1 MSAMARPSYRE
12 LLAISSVLLA
22 VVEATWAYYPV
33 PNPRPLLAAAGLLA
47 VYAAATSV
55 GDSPSTSVLLTATAA
70 IVLLSPVLPASLVIV
85 PVAAS
90 LALAASPAGG
100 RRALLALAAAVAFT
114 LGYQFLPLLAAAG
127 FLAVEWR
134 VHRAHALLLPAGY
147 IISSIASYLGMPVVA
162 ASFALASTA
171 ALAAYSG
178 RGLTTCPFHMDR
190 PMTSA
195 GLAALVALALAS
207 KFVPS
212 RILMA
217 ASAAALYV
225 LASGLL
231 APTPVGSSERGLSVA
246 ATTAAQ

>member
-1 MSAMARPSYRE
+1 MARPSYRE

-22 VVEATWAYYPV
+22 VVEATWAYYPA
-33 PNPRPLLAAAGLLA
+33 PSPGPLLAAAGLLA

-55 GDSPSTSVLLTATAA
+55 GDGPSTSVLLTATAA
-70 IVLLSPVLPASLVIV
+70 IALLSPVLPASLVIV

-90 LALAASPAGG
+90 LALVASPVGG
-100 RRALLALAAAVAFT
+100 RRALLALASAVAFT
-114 LGYQFLPLLAAAG
+114 SGYPFLPLLAAAG
-127 FLAVEWR
+127 FLAAEWR
-134 VHRAHALLLPAGY
+134 VHRVHALLLPAGY
-147 IISSIASYLGMPVVA
+147 VISSIAGYLGMPVVA

-178 RGLTTCPFHMDR
+178 RGLTTCPFRTDR

-195 GLAALVALALAS
+195 GLAALAALALAS

-212 RILMA
+212 RVLIA

-225 LASGLL
+225 LAAGLL
-231 APTPVGSSERGLSVA
+231 APTFVGSSERGLSVA
-246 ATTAAQ
+246 PMPVAQ